1 MMRNTH
7 CADLRALLG
16 VYVLGA
22 IDPAERA
29 VVDAHLSHCRRCR
42 DELAGLAGLPA
53 LLGRVTEEQIA
64 QVAAP
69 PHELLES
76 MLGRAA
82 GEHRA
87 RDRRSRR
94 WLAVAAAAAVIMG
107 AAGVAGGLRLGAD
120 RPVATPTPGW
130 TATPGPTATGGT
142 TVQGKDAAT
151 GVSARITMWSKEW
164 GTAFTVRLTGAPA
177 GSRCRLVAVD
187 QDGQRDVAGGWH
199 VEYEGSAEFAGSS
212 MIPRDRIAAV
222 EVRTV
227 DGKRLLSVPV

>member
-29 VVDAHLSHCRRCR
+29 VVDAHLTHCRRCR

-64 QVAAP
+64 QAGAP
-69 PHELLES
+69 PQELLEP
-76 MLGRAA
+76 LLARGAA
-82 GEHRA
+82 EHRA
-87 RDRRSRR
+87 RNRRSRR
-94 WLAVAAAAAVIMG
+94 WLAVAAAAALITG
-107 AAGVAGGLRLGAD
+107 GAGVAGGVRLGAD

-142 TVQGKDAAT
+142 TVRGKDAAT
-151 GVSARITMWSKEW
+151 GVSAQITMWSKEW
-164 GTAFTVRLTGAPA
+164 GTAFTVRLTGAPV
-177 GSRCRLVAVD
+177 GSRCRLVAVGR
-187 QDGQRDVAGGWH
+187 DGQRDIAGGWQ
-199 VEYEGSAEFAGSS
+199 VEYEGSAEFSGSS
-212 MIPRDRIAAV
+212 MIPSDRITSL

-227 DGKRLLSVPV
+227 DGERLLSVRV